1 MPQDDQLDKIGIPTS
16 KQGVLLDVAFGKD
29 GLVES
34 EDKKDLKMKMEVAYS
49 VLDPYEKAIT
59 GSENAKFSTYL
70 RKREKTVLRKLIRDS
85 RRKALKTDAKIP
97 PRLYT
102 NQSESVNLILAAK
115 KSALGFNKKDD
126 VRLSCFVQSIWK
138 EVVDHQSLE
147 TGKAICNQSN
157 KFRLADHAKYL
168 AVSIE
173 DWYNM
178 SRNSQESYVRE
189 FRNMK

>member
-1 MPQDDQLDKIGIPTS
+1 M
-16 KQGVLLDVAFGKD
+16 VFGKD

-34 EDKKDLKMKMEVAYS
+34 EDKKDLKVKMEGAYS
-49 VLDPYEKAIT
+49 VLDPYEKGIT

-85 RRKALKTDAKIP
+85 RRKALKTDAKTP

-102 NQSESVNLILAAK
+102 NQSDSVNFILAAK
-115 KSALGFNKKDD
+115 KSALGFSKKDD

-147 TGKAICNQSN
+147 TRKAICNQSN
-157 KFRLADHAKYL
+157 KFRLAGHAKYL

-173 DWYNM
+173 DWSNIPRE
-178 SRNSQESYVRE
+178 SSQLA
-189 FRNMK
+189 